1 MAASLEM
8 LMQPGRLTTVLIYA
22 PCRPVWHTVS
32 LILLLV
38 HHADVMFLPALLV
51 DDG

>member
-8 LMQPGRLTTVLIYA
+8 LMQPGRLTAVLIYA
-22 PCRPVWHTVS
+22 PWRPVWHTVS

-38 HHADVMFLPALLV
+38 HRTDVMFLPALLV